1 MDKTMRTAAGAML
14 QTALKWNLPYEVM
27 ANSTLNQKFGIL
39 PNMLPTSSRD
49 LAVRYM
55 TIGIGGQNI
64 SVGAGGRRVLT
75 SAFRQPSH
83 ASLYD
88 HVPFVMR
95 EFDNDLPVVQRNNYR
110 LRTVMTVGG
119 KQYIAYYARVLP
131 AVTTP
136 VSLEL
141 RTQEDGDVIT
151 TTPWSY
157 PIDSL
162 NPKPPLLTNNQ
173 TMVTGSD
180 SLVSTCILD
189 LTISKQETKEIVDA
203 VTILFGSEAYAV
215 ISEIGLCSGVDYD
228 QAAGDSSGGTINY
241 REAIAVQV
249 SDILSVNFPAVYNNT
264 GISYSIDVGAV
275 EPLLMLSSV

>member
-1 MDKTMRTAAGAML
+1 MDKTMRNACGAML

-27 ANSTLNQKFGIL
+27 ANSTLNQKFGIVPNLL
-39 PNMLPTSSRD
+39 PASSRD

-88 HVPFVMR
+88 HIPFIMR
-95 EFDNDLPVVQRNNYR
+95 EIGNDLPVEVRNNYR
-110 LRTVMTVGG
+110 LRTILTVGG

-131 AVTTP
+131 AITTP

-151 TTPWSY
+151 TTPWAF
-157 PIDSL
+157 PIEALS
-162 NPKPPLLTNNQ
+162 PKPPLLTNNQ

-189 LTISKQETKEIVDA
+189 LTFSKQDTKEIVDA
-203 VTILFGSEAYAV
+203 VTILHGSEAYAV
-215 ISEIGLCSGVDYD
+215 ISEIGLCSGVD
-228 QAAGDSSGGTINY
+228 QIISGDFNGATTTY
-241 REAIAVQV
+241 TEAIAVQL
-249 SDILSVNFPAVYNNT
+249 SDTLSVNFPAVYNNT
-264 GISYSIDVGAV
+264 GVSYSIDVGAV
-275 EPLLMLSSV
+275 EPLLMVSSA

>member
-27 ANSTLNQKFGIL
+27 PNSTLNQKFGIVPNLL
-39 PNMLPTSSRD
+39 PSSSRE

-75 SAFRQPSH
+75 SAYRQPSH

-88 HVPFVMR
+88 HVPFIMR
-95 EFDNDLPVVQRNNYR
+95 EIDNDLPVVTRNKYR
-110 LRTVMTVGG
+110 LRTILTVGG
-119 KQYIAYYARVLP
+119 KQYVAYYARTLP

-151 TTPWSY
+151 STAWSY
-157 PIDSL
+157 PAESL

-189 LTISKQETKEIVDA
+189 LAISKEETKEIVDA

-215 ISEIGLCSGVDYD
+215 ISEIGLCSGVD
-228 QAAGDSSGGTINY
+228 QVISGDFNGNTTTY
-241 REAIAVQV
+241 TEAVAVQV
-249 SDILSVNFPAVYNNT
+249 NDIISVNFPAVYNNN

-275 EPLLMLSSV
+275 EPLLMTTSA